1 MDANRPDVAKSGR
14 TFDSAYS
21 FSFSI
26 VIGLVL
32 FIAGL
37 VISRT
42 LGQGA
47 TIGLIFGVPLLIAG
61 LVLPVFMM
69 RDLFH
74 HNEVN
79 GACPFCGEP
88 ITDFDE
94 IFNRYVRAIDDRQ
107 RKVISLVSKE
117 GSTAF
122 EIARKLFPDSI
133 NQDVHRFL
141 AISEAVAHLDY
152 AEGEGKLAMEMRDG
166 IEMYR
171 PV

>member
-1 MDANRPDVAKSGR
+1 MDTDRPEVAKSGR

-26 VIGLVL
+26 AIGLVL

-37 VISRT
+37 VISLT

-47 TIGLIFGVPLLIAG
+47 TIGLIFGIPLLIAG

-79 GACPFCGEP
+79 GVCPYCGAP
-88 ITDFDE
+88 IKTSDATIRLNCPSCRRVIE
-94 IFNRYVRAIDDRQ
+94 VR
-107 RKVISLVSKE
+107 E
-117 GSTAF
+117 TA
-122 EIARKLFPDSI
+122 LHP
-133 NQDVHRFL
+133 
-141 AISEAVAHLDY
+141 
-152 AEGEGKLAMEMRDG
+152 GE
-166 IEMYR
+166 
-171 PV
+171 

>member
-1 MDANRPDVAKSGR
+1 MDSDQPNVAKSGR

-26 VIGLVL
+26 VLGLIL

-37 VISRT
+37 VISLT

-47 TIGLIFGVPLLIAG
+47 SIGLIFGIPLLIAG

-79 GACPFCGEP
+79 GVCPFCHAPIKTSDATIRLNCPSCKRLIEVRETTLEPGE
-88 ITDFDE
+88 
-94 IFNRYVRAIDDRQ
+94 
-107 RKVISLVSKE
+107 
-117 GSTAF
+117 
-122 EIARKLFPDSI
+122 
-133 NQDVHRFL
+133 
-141 AISEAVAHLDY
+141 
-152 AEGEGKLAMEMRDG
+152 
-166 IEMYR
+166 
-171 PV
+171 